1 MTQRSIDGW
10 LFNGAFAVYLVY
22 KAHALSSGRPI
33 HFLVDGY
40 LADLVA
46 LPVILPWCEA
56 LLGMIKR
63 DPAFRLS
70 GWMVVFGWL
79 YTSLTFEVLLPLI
92 KPTATGDVFDAVA
105 YGIGALGFWRV
116 GRG

>member
-22 KAHALSSGRPI
+22 KAYVLSSGHST

-40 LADLVA
+40 LADVLV
-46 LPVILPWCEA
+46 LPVVLPWCEA
-56 LLGMIKR
+56 ILAWWKGDR
-63 DPAFRLS
+63 GFRLS
-70 GWMVVFGWL
+70 GWMVLFAWAYASV
-79 YTSLTFEVLLPLI
+79 TFEVLLPLV
-92 KPTATGDVFDAVA
+92 KPTATADVFDAVA